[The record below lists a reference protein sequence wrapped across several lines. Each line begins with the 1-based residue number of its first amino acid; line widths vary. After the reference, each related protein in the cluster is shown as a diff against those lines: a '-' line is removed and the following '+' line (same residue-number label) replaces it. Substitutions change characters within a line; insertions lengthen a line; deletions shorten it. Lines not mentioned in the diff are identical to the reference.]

1 MIYEDIL
8 RELAYMRIYLGKNIG
23 KVSRKEIYKLYRRYL
38 KLYVLLPIK
47 NPEFDKNNP
56 LYFNGNCYCYALMLP
71 TPKEFYDAYMNAC
84 DDVDLPLSFHHD
96 VGFIS
101 EKECSLKP
109 SKLLDNLKIDLD
121 SLGIYYYETD
131 IDSINNHGGYKI
143 SLYYND
149 GEDFH
154 FIRDDFDGK
163 WSHKMGYSGSIERVE
178 PSERIFKYNLV
189 TTYEIVKPNIRKL
202 LR

>member
-1 MIYEDIL
+1 MIYEEIL
-8 RELAYMRIYLGKNIG
+8 RELVYIRIYLGKNIG

-38 KLYVLLPIK
+38 KLYMLLPIK
-47 NPEFDKNNP
+47 NPEFDKNNS

-101 EKECSLKP
+101 EKKCFLKP
-109 SKLLDNLKIDLD
+109 PKLLDNLKSDLD

-143 SLYYND
+143 SLYYNY

-154 FIRDDFDGK
+154 FIREDSDGK

>member
-1 MIYEDIL
+1 MKLSLIVAIGENNVIG
-8 RELAYMRIYLGKNIG
+8 INGKM
-23 KVSRKEIYKLYRRYL
+23 
-38 KLYVLLPIK
+38 PW
-47 NPEFDKNNP
+47 
-56 LYFNGNCYCYALMLP
+56 
-71 TPKEFYDAYMNAC
+71 
-84 DDVDLPLSFHHD
+84 
-96 VGFIS
+96 
-101 EKECSLKP
+101 
-109 SKLLDNLKIDLD
+109 NLKSDLD

-143 SLYYND
+143 SLYYNY

-154 FIRDDFDGK
+154 FIREDFDGK
-163 WSHKMGYSGSIERVE
+163 WSHKMGYSGSIERVK

>member
-1 MIYEDIL
+1 ME
-8 RELAYMRIYLGKNIG
+8 K
-23 KVSRKEIYKLYRRYL
+23 YL
-38 KLYVLLPIK
+38 KLISFYNKVFTSNYMSELDLLKVYREFLRDYIRLSK
-47 NPEFDKNNP
+47 ENPSFESDSKWK
-56 LYFNGNCYCYALMLP
+56 LYTEGNCYCYALMLP

-84 DDVDLPLSFHHD
+84 VDVDLPLSFHHD

-101 EKECSLKP
+101 EKKCSLKP
-109 SKLLDNLKIDLD
+109 SKLLDNLKSDLD

-143 SLYYND
+143 SLYYNY

-154 FIRDDFDGK
+154 FIREDSDGK